1 MNNETKLFLMGARKH
16 IQKAAGMI
24 DAANEQVMS
33 IKDSEQNAFHRMPD
47 AIQMS
52 EYGESAAIGIEKLI
66 EACDVIRECLDKLDR
81 ADSLLE
87 EAVTL

>member
-24 DAANEQVMS
+24 DAANDQLVS

-52 EYGESAAIGIEKLI
+52 EYGETAAIGIQKMI
-66 EACDVIRECLDKLDR
+66 EACEEIQAILDKLDK
-81 ADSLLE
+81 ADTLLE
-87 EAVTL
+87 DAVTL